1 MITNQQIEDQDY
13 SINDIADLKMRLEI
27 AESSLLA
34 IQGALQHDQPHKAY
48 EIAVNDHVRITS
60 GHNHNCDGDLA
71 INSTGNYTCAC
82 YLIAS
87 AEQ

>member
-27 AESSLLA
+27 AENSLLA

-48 EIAVNDHVRITS
+48 EIAVNDHVRITHD
-60 GHNHNCDGDLA
+60 HNHNCNGDVVLSGLGHYA
-71 INSTGNYTCAC
+71 CAC

>member
-27 AESSLLA
+27 AEDSLLA

-48 EIAVNDHVRITS
+48 EFAVNDYVRITS
-60 GHNHNCDGDLA
+60 GHNHNCDRDVTIDSGGHY
-71 INSTGNYTCAC
+71 SCSC
-82 YLIAS
+82 HLISS